1 MTWRS
6 SAFIAANAA
15 LFIGNMW
22 VTTTHAQL
30 PPDTSPDG
38 VPYLKVNINPTPV
51 PPLVNI
57 NPSGQ
62 VPLVEVSRMPEIKIL
77 PKACENPANFDSRVG
92 RTVSGPIS
100 VTFLM
105 VPQAVDMTFVD
116 SSGTSHRI
124 PFNPANQ
131 FGSAID
137 LKAGET
143 LAFNSDV
150 MYSGCRPIN

>member
-6 SAFIAANAA
+6 IVFVTANAA

-30 PPDTSPDG
+30 PPESTPDG

-57 NPSGQ
+57 NPSGF
-62 VPLVEVSRMPEIKIL
+62 VPFVEVSRMPEIKI
-77 PKACENPANFDSRVG
+77 PPSACENPANFDSKVA

-105 VPQAVDMTFVD
+105 VPQAGDMTFVD
-116 SSGTSHRI
+116 STGAHRI

-137 LKAGET
+137 LRAGET
-143 LAFNSDV
+143 LEFNFDV
-150 MYSGCRPIN
+150 MYSGCRPVR